1 MLKHISPAQLRLG
14 MYIHALDGSWLNHGF
29 WKNSF
34 MLKTEADLQ
43 RLQTSGIASL
53 WIDVA
58 RGLGVCLIGKQAA
71 DPPSGL
77 LL

>member
-43 RLQTSGIASL
+43 RLQVQRSPAAAPGNNPSASPL
-53 WIDVA
+53 SALGGAGSIDKNPVE
-58 RGLGVCLIGKQAA
+58 
-71 DPPSGL
+71 
-77 LL
+77 